1 MNVFRGKDSIAVH
14 VLICP
19 KIHLIVIH
27 CAGLSVI
34 IGLVLVVLASF
45 LVAQAWSRVESTL
58 SMSVERAR
66 PTRLQ
71 GGYNLSSATSC
82 SQRRGG
88 HLLVLLT
95 SFVTQSLL
103 LAALEQYTEDVTAW
117 FLLFTFAWEL
127 AKSGYESLK
136 RL

>member
-1 MNVFRGKDSIAVH
+1 MNVFRGKESIAVH

-19 KIHLIVIH
+19 KIHLIVLL

-34 IGLVLVVLASF
+34 IGLMLVALASF

-58 SMSVERAR
+58 VDVSLAAYKAAR
-66 PTRLQ
+66 WLQ
-71 GGYNLSSATSC
+71 LVAD
-82 SQRRGG
+82 
-88 HLLVLLT
+88 LLVVLT

-103 LAALEQYTEDVTAW
+103 LAALEQYAQDFTAW
-117 FLLFTFAWEL
+117 FLLFTFACEL

-136 RL
+136 NLWLGTRQRRSRQ